1 MKTNFLFLQKEFP
14 AIYKEIVEAENHTFT
29 AQRYVEVYERK
40 PFFGCIKTM
49 KIWNCL
55 MIPN

>member
-1 MKTNFLFLQKEFP
+1 MNTNFLFLQKEFP

-40 PFFGCIKTM
+40 PFFGLIKSR
-49 KIWNCL
+49 
-55 MIPN
+55 